1 VCSHTQALVLTLF
14 FVKTHGTPVV
24 RTVRSQ
30 MAHLHVQAWV
40 KRPLNMSAELVQLR
54 KMPLLRVL
62 DFTLRHVGPFAYADL
77 SAPVFL
83 CAKPLDLEDSDRR
96 LAHLGKRQQ
105 VKVECTAG
113 QCNKRFRPG
122 EDLYAHL
129 LEHPEFSHK
138 SVDEQEQFLDRI
150 LEEYV
155 PAPATFIALMS
166 SYSLSLVPP
175 EAAVFRT
182 IGFCH
187 DLFYTGEVQFGSPP
201 HDCQV

>member
-1 VCSHTQALVLTLF
+1 
-14 FVKTHGTPVV
+14 
-24 RTVRSQ
+24 
-30 MAHLHVQAWV
+30 
-40 KRPLNMSAELVQLR
+40 MS
-54 KMPLLRVL
+54 LLRVL

-83 CAKPLDLEDSDRR
+83 CAKPLDLEESDRR

-105 VKVECTAG
+105 VKVVCTAG

-129 LEHPEFSHK
+129 LGHPKFSHK
-138 SVDEQEQFLDRI
+138 SVDQQEQFLDRI

-175 EAAVFRT
+175 EQLFSALLG
-182 IGFCH
+182 ICH

-201 HDCQV
+201 YDCRV